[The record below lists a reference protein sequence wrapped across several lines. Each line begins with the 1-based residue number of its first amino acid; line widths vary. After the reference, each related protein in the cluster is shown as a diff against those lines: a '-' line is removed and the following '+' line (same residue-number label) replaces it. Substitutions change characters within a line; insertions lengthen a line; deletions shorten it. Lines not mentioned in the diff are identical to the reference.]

1 MVLVVSC
8 NVILM
13 RKINM
18 KAFSWVIVVGLM
30 LGTVAP
36 GLSLAATTNAS
47 ADVALSAPDK
57 AAVATRK
64 VANASVVNLNTADVT
79 ALETIK
85 GLGATK
91 AQAIVN
97 YRQQHGNFA
106 SVADVAKV
114 PGIGPKMLVKIQD
127 ELTI

>member
-1 MVLVVSC
+1 
-8 NVILM
+8 
-13 RKINM
+13 M

-36 GLSLAATTNAS
+36 ELSLAATTNAS
-47 ADVALSAPDK
+47 ADVSLSAPDK
-57 AAVATRK
+57 AAVATRN
-64 VANASVVNLNTADVT
+64 VANAGVVNLNTADVT

-91 AQAIVN
+91 AQAIVT